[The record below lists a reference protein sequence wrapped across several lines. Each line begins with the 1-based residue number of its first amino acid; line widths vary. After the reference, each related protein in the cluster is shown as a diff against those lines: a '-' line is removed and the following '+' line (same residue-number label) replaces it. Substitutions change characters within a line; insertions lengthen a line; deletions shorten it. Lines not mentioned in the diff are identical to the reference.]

1 MTLIEVIVS
10 ALLVGLVAIAT
21 LTGFNN
27 VKRTTVD
34 ERLHDQA
41 AVLLA
46 ESQEQLRSDSA
57 EVLDH
62 IQTPTTHSYTQT
74 VDGETFTITQY
85 DAWITDNGSTS
96 GCSATGKETTTTNGR
111 YLQITSSITWP
122 QLTAA
127 KRSPLSQTSYITPP
141 DGSGLEVDVTNG
153 GTPLQAVSGATA
165 FANGIELTTGESGC
179 AIFGSLPTTTASVEV
194 KKLGDVTESGAWRKV
209 SKELSV
215 VPNLTTHYPVTLA
228 PAGSITARF
237 TYQGKEVTGDT
248 FVAANNNI
256 KETPDYELGSTKFE
270 WEETGEKAGSFRAL
284 TGLYETAAS
293 TFKVASY
300 YPNGDLFPF
309 TSAWNVYAGDCLG
322 NEPAKFGAT
331 GASVL
336 VKSNEAASV
345 NVPMSY
351 VKLETFKGSKGST
364 EVETTSRPVKI
375 TNLSCASYSPP
386 NNSKSPL
393 VTEHSQSTTATGA
406 LAAPYQPFGKFKLC
420 LLYSSGSTKRI
431 YYTEYTNEGSASTTI
446 KLYLKESGK
455 YENSPT
461 EIVRVES
468 AGSC

>member
-21 LTGFNN
+21 LTGFNS
-27 VKRTTVD
+27 VKRTTAD
-34 ERLHDQA
+34 ERLHDQG

-74 VDGETFTITQY
+74 VNGETFTVTQY

-111 YLQITSSITWP
+111 YLQITSSVTWP

-127 KRSPLSQTSYITPP
+127 NRSPLSQTSYITPP

-153 GTPLQAVSGATA
+153 GTPLLAVSGATA
-165 FANGIELTTGESGC
+165 VANGIELTTGESGC

-215 VPNLTTHYPVTLA
+215 VPNLTTHSPVTLA
-228 PAGSITARF
+228 AAGSITAHF
-237 TYQGKEVTGDT
+237 AYQGKEVTGDT

-270 WEETGEKAGSFRAL
+270 WAETGEKAGAFRAL
-284 TGLYETAAS
+284 TGNYQLKAS
-293 TFKVASY
+293 TFSTSSF

-309 TSAWNVYAGDCLG
+309 TSAWNVYAGDCPG

-331 GASVL
+331 NSTVL
-336 VKSNEAASV
+336 VKSTEALV
-345 NVPMSY
+345 TVPMAD
-351 VKLETFKGSKGST
+351 VNLEAYQGTKSTPKGLEST
-364 EVETTSRPVKI
+364 AREAKI
-375 TNLSCASYSPP
+375 TNVSCASSQPP
-386 NNSKSPL
+386 NNSESTL
-393 VTEHSQSTTATGA
+393 AIEHSQKTNSTGG
-406 LAAPYQPFGKFKLC
+406 LLNPYQPFGKFKLC
-420 LLYSSGSTKRI
+420 LYDASTEKT
-431 YYTEYTNEGSASTTI
+431 YTTEYTNEGSSPTSI
-446 KLYLKESGK
+446 KLYLGTGTGTSEGVTIK
-455 YENSPT
+455 
-461 EIVRVES
+461 S
-468 AGSC
+468 ASKNTC